1 MSAYYRLIIR
11 TLLTLLVIVTPLK
24 VSAANQVV
32 TLSNGEWPPFTSQ
45 DLAQQ
50 GFISEIVR
58 QAFALQGYNVHYQF
72 LPWARAYRYAE
83 SGRVDG
89 SVIWTKTPHRLKTML
104 FSEPVF
110 QHTYVF
116 FYRAADNFNWREMSD
131 LRGFRIGGSEGY
143 SYGYEFDQAVKRG
156 ELNIDYVSSDILN
169 LKKLQA
175 KRIDLFPSDIQVGYY
190 LLKQLFPELQAEQFK
205 HHPKPIVEIETHV
218 LFSKVDLTRG
228 KLLQAAF
235 NKGLQE
241 LRANGTYQKLVE
253 QASLSYYSQTPHRN

>member
-1 MSAYYRLIIR
+1 M
-11 TLLTLLVIVTPLK
+11 TPLR
-24 VSAANQVV
+24 VSTATQVV

-45 DLAQQ
+45 SLVQQ

-58 QAFALQGYNVHYQF
+58 QAFALQGYKVRYQF

-83 SGRVDG
+83 SGQVDG
-89 SVIWTKTPHRLKTML
+89 TVVWTKTPHRLKTML

-116 FYRAADNFNWREMSD
+116 FYRVEDSFNWQDISD
-131 LRGFRIGGSEGY
+131 LRSFRIGGSEGY
-143 SYGYEFDQAVKRG
+143 SYGNEFDQAVKRG
-156 ELNIDYVSSDILN
+156 ELNVDYVSSDILN

-190 LLKQLFPELQAEQFK
+190 LLNQLFPALQAEQFK

-218 LFSKVDLTRG
+218 LFSKVDLSRG

-241 LRANGTYQKLVE
+241 LRANGTYRKLVE
-253 QASLSYYSQTPHRN
+253 QASLSYYSQTLYHN